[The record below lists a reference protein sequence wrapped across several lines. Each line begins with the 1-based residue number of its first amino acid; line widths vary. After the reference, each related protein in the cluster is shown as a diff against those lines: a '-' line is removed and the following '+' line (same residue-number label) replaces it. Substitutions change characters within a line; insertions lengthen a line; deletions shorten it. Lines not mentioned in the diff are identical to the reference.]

1 MTDLRISLIMP
12 NFNGEK
18 HIKKSIEYFLAQEY
32 KNKELIIVDGKST
45 DTSHEIIKEFTA
57 KNSSIFWIKE
67 QDKGISDAFNKGI
80 DFSTGDIIG
89 YLGSDD
95 LLYKGV
101 LEEVSYHCE
110 WCDFD
115 AIYFDSYTY
124 YFKDRKC
131 ILRKC
136 PNLKFSK
143 ENLLSYGTIVGWQDI
158 FFKRYIYDKYRYDI
172 NNKYSMDY
180 EFYLR
185 ISQDNYSY
193 LYVDKIA
200 TVNIFD
206 GNISTDTDG
215 RQFLEACEVAR
226 KYSEGYSGNIYFSQ
240 NKLSCYSFKQYL
252 KSFVLYVKKY
262 LL

>member
-1 MTDLRISLIMP
+1 MANLKISIIMP

-18 HIKKSIEYFLAQEY
+18 HIKKSIKHFLLQEY
-32 KNKELIIVDGKST
+32 TNKELIILDAKST
-45 DTSHEIIKEFTA
+45 DASHEIIEEFTE
-57 KNSSIFWIKE
+57 KNSNILWIKE
-67 QDKGISDAFNKGI
+67 QDIGISDAFNKGI
-80 DFSTGDIIG
+80 DVSTGDIIG

-95 LLYKGV
+95 LLYRGI
-101 LEEVSYHCE
+101 LEEVAYHAE

-124 YFKDRKC
+124 YFKERKC

-136 PNLKFSK
+136 PNLNFSK
-143 ENLLSYGTIVGWQDI
+143 ESLLSYGTIVGWEDI

-185 ISQDNYSY
+185 ISGENYFY
-193 LYVDKIA
+193 LYVNKVA
-200 TVNIFD
+200 TINIFD

-226 KYSEGYSGNIYFSQ
+226 KYSGGYSGTMHFSQ
-240 NKLSCYSFKQYL
+240 NKSFKQYL
-252 KSFVLYVKKY
+252 KTSLLYIKKIFN
-262 LL
+262 LNKL